1 MSILIQ
7 LGANHTLFIQF
18 AIFVFTVSFLT
29 IYVFGPYFKARDQ
42 RLEKTKGGE
51 ELAQEASKK
60 AQTVKQTYETEARS
74 LTAQIKAI
82 FDAEKNQAQQEAD
95 VILSK
100 AKSESG
106 KIVEENRSRL
116 ATTVAHV
123 ASELSKQAPQ
133 LSKNIKEKLIG

>member
-100 AKSESG
+100 AKSES
-106 KIVEENRSRL
+106 
-116 ATTVAHV
+116 
-123 ASELSKQAPQ
+123 
-133 LSKNIKEKLIG
+133 